1 MKLLFLDV
9 DGVLNNATTKAGA
22 PSGCAGIED
31 KLVKNLAKII
41 EQTQAKIILTS
52 DWKIE
57 WEEFDFCCSEDAKY
71 LNRKLKKHGLKIL
84 SKTYDEHVYDCFFED
99 RGKGIHK
106 FMDKVKELEA
116 YVVIDDHCF
125 FDFDEDIKKHLVL
138 TDYNVGLTEKDV
150 EKAVKI
156 LNME

>member
-22 PSGCAGIED
+22 PSGCTGIED

-71 LNRKLKKHGLKIL
+71 LNRKLKKYGLKIL
-84 SKTYDEHVYDCFFED
+84 SKTYDEHVYDRFFED

-106 FMDKVKELEA
+106 FMDKVKE
-116 YVVIDDHCF
+116 
-125 FDFDEDIKKHLVL
+125 
-138 TDYNVGLTEKDV
+138 
-150 EKAVKI
+150 
-156 LNME
+156 